1 MKAKILLGLLVIVL
15 IVMTV
20 PQLRVRV
27 DPLLDRAGESFSEAL
42 HGPLS
47 PIVNPYRRLKSES
60 EMGKAVRELIRDRN
74 MGYLRP
80 QPDDFRAYM
89 QREVE
94 GEDGLD
100 AWGTPYIIL
109 PTADS
114 LAIVSAGPDL
124 QYDTEDDL
132 VEKIRFPGSAF
143 TRSRR

>member
-1 MKAKILLGLLVIVL
+1 MRGKILLGILVIAL

-27 DPLLDRAGESFSEAL
+27 DPLLDRTGESLSEAL

-47 PIVNPYRRLKSES
+47 PVVNPYRRLKSQS
-60 EMGKAVRELIRDRN
+60 EMQKAVRELIQDRN

-80 QPDDFRAYM
+80 RPDDFRAYM

-100 AWGTPYIIL
+100 AWGTPYIIV

-132 VEKIRFPGSAF
+132 VEKIRFRDPAYM
-143 TRSRR
+143 RR

>member
-1 MKAKILLGLLVIVL
+1 MKTKIVLGILVIAL

-27 DPLLDRAGESFSEAL
+27 DPVLDRAGESFSEAL

-60 EMGKAVRELIRDRN
+60 EIGKAVRELIQDRN

-109 PTADS
+109 PARDS

-132 VEKIRFPGSAF
+132 VEKIRYREPAYM
-143 TRSRR
+143 RR

>member
-1 MKAKILLGLLVIVL
+1 M
-15 IVMTV
+15 
-20 PQLRVRV
+20 Q
-27 DPLLDRAGESFSEAL
+27 
-42 HGPLS
+42 
-47 PIVNPYRRLKSES
+47 
-60 EMGKAVRELIRDRN
+60 KAVRELIQDRN

-80 QPDDFRAYM
+80 QPDDFRAYI

-100 AWGTPYIIL
+100 AWGTPYIIV

-132 VEKIRFPGSAF
+132 VEKLRFRDPAYM
-143 TRSRR
+143 RR